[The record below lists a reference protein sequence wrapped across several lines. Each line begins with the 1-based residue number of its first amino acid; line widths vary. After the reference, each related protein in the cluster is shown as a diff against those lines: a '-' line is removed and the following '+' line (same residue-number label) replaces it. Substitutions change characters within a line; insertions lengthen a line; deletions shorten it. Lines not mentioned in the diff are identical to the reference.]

1 MDDLN
6 ELRIFVRVAEAGN
19 FAEAARHLG
28 MTTSSASKAV
38 RRLEEKLGAR
48 LLSRTTRAVAQTN
61 EGAQVLSGAR
71 RILEEAEA
79 LRDALTDRAEAP
91 RGKLLIAAPEAF
103 GRVWMTERVLAF
115 MCRHR
120 QVEVELIFDDRQG
133 DMVQEGVDLAVRSG
147 DLGNSPNLISRR
159 FFEDEILTLGTP
171 AYLERM
177 GAPQAPGDL
186 VAHCVVHMRDR
197 NTGRL
202 MPFRFGEGGE
212 TVTRLFDP
220 RLVTNSVAALEQ
232 AALAGIGLV
241 QLPGIVARAAL
252 ARGDLVEVLPGFR
265 GPRLPYALVY
275 PERRLLPARV
285 KAFADFLISEPP
297 GAGDALI

>member
-6 ELRIFVRVAEAGN
+6 ELRVFVRVAEVGN

-28 MTTSSASKAV
+28 MSTSSASKAV

-48 LLSRTTRAVAQTN
+48 LLSRTTRAVAQTP

-79 LRDALTDRAEAP
+79 LRDALTDRAEEP
-91 RGKLLIAAPEAF
+91 RGKILISAPEAF
-103 GRVWMTERVLAF
+103 GRMWMTERVLAF

-120 QVEVELIFDDRQG
+120 HVDVELIFDDRQG
-133 DMVQEGVDLAVRSG
+133 DMVQEGVDLAVRAG

-159 FFEDEILTLGTP
+159 FFQDRIITVASP
-171 AYLERM
+171 AYLELK
-177 GAPQAPGDL
+177 GAPQGPGDL
-186 VAHCVVHMRDR
+186 VQHCVVHMRDR

-202 MPFRFGEGGE
+202 LPFQFVEGGK
-212 TVTRLFDP
+212 TVARQFDP
-220 RLVTNSVAALEQ
+220 RLITNSVASLEQ
-232 AALAGIGLV
+232 AAMAGTGLV
-241 QLPGIVARAAL
+241 QLPEVVARQAIW
-252 ARGDLVEVLPGFR
+252 RGDLVEVLEPYR
-265 GPRLPYALVY
+265 GVPLSYALVY

-297 GAGDALI
+297 GPGDLHP